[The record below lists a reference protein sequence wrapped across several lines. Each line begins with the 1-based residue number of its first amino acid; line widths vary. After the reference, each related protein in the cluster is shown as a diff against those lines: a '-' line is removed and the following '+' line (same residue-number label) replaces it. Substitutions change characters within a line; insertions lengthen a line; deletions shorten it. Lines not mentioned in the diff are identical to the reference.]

1 MNKWIELIL
10 GIILIIAPLYVA
22 LSHWGAAW
30 GWGQA
35 TLEFIMGGIIV
46 GVILLG
52 LLFIILGISDIKG

>member
-10 GIILIIAPLYVA
+10 GIIFVIVPLFVA
-22 LSHWGAAW
+22 LSKGTAA
-30 GWGQA
+30 WGQA

-46 GVILLG
+46 GVVLLG

>member
-10 GIILIIAPLYVA
+10 GIIFVIAPLCVA
-22 LSHWGAAW
+22 MYWGA
-30 GWGQA
+30 WGQA
-35 TLEFIMGGIIV
+35 TLEFIMGGIVV